1 MGAGQEQS
9 ARLIDELTAYVC
21 DLEVERAEALLP
33 EVKALSRTLNNPW
46 LEIFVRHWEM
56 RNRVGNQLEGETAL
70 ADAVSLFELANRD
83 DTQACPQSVC
93 VTQDLA
99 SCYANVDGPGWVE
112 ERIEVC
118 DETLARIDPT
128 WACFHCLSNEKA
140 EALLDDGRGEDALA
154 FLAEQEKKI
163 LAAGEE
169 VFDSL
174 LEMRVAILLNLGRA
188 EQALAPDRRDGGRR
202 SRARSGTTSASR
214 GVCTRPTAWRCWG
227 ATREAPGGAA
237 AVLRDCPALSYDL
250 AARRLLAAATD
261 P

>member
-1 MGAGQEQS
+1 MDIWNWVEKLRADLREAGQEQS

-140 EALLDDGRGEDALA
+140 EALL
-154 FLAEQEKKI
+154 
-163 LAAGEE
+163 
-169 VFDSL
+169 
-174 LEMRVAILLNLGRA
+174 
-188 EQALAPDRRDGGRR
+188 
-202 SRARSGTTSASR
+202 
-214 GVCTRPTAWRCWG
+214 
-227 ATREAPGGAA
+227 
-237 AVLRDCPALSYDL
+237 
-250 AARRLLAAATD
+250 
-261 P
+261 

>member
-1 MGAGQEQS
+1 MDIWNWVELRADLREAGQEQS

-93 VTQDLA
+93 VTLA

-128 WACFHCLSNEKA
+128 WACFHCLSNE
-140 EALLDDGRGEDALA
+140 GRGAARRRARRRCPGLPGRTGEDPRRRR
-154 FLAEQEKKI
+154 
-163 LAAGEE
+163 G
-169 VFDSL
+169 VDSL

-188 EQALAPDRRDGGRR
+188 EQALA
-202 SRARSGTTSASR
+202 
-214 GVCTRPTAWRCWG
+214 
-227 ATREAPGGAA
+227 
-237 AVLRDCPALSYDL
+237 
-250 AARRLLAAATD
+250 
-261 P
+261 

>member
-1 MGAGQEQS
+1 M
-9 ARLIDELTAYVC
+9 
-21 DLEVERAEALLP
+21 ERAEALLP

-163 LAAGEE
+163 PPPA
-169 VFDSL
+169 
-174 LEMRVAILLNLGRA
+174 
-188 EQALAPDRRDGGRR
+188 RRY
-202 SRARSGTTSASR
+202 STASWR
-214 GVCTRPTAWRCWG
+214 CAWRSC
-227 ATREAPGGAA
+227 
-237 AVLRDCPALSYDL
+237 
-250 AARRLLAAATD
+250 
-261 P
+261 